1 MAVLGI
7 FIWGLQPMGLGTQVP
22 QLGPILSGGPVGVL
36 PLQGLSPDGGLGQRS
51 SLQTLFTDFDCRND
65 QNLKI
70 VHNSCPDS

>member
-36 PLQGLSPDGGLGQRS
+36 PLQGLSPDGGLGTKKQ
-51 SLQTLFTDFDCRND
+51 FAN
-65 QNLKI
+65 I
-70 VHNSCPDS
+70 VYRF